1 MAFWNRKPK
10 NKNADNIK
18 ILNLGDRVYETYTS
32 KVKGNKLLTYEMVQ
46 KKLTRNYHLAKKVKL
61 GSQELCLYGC
71 LTFLVSEGCVL
82 WIKNYPSTDTSW
94 FEKDMKEYE
103 RLNNLLN
110 IKDEREYKIG

>member
-1 MAFWNRKPK
+1 MEL
-10 NKNADNIK
+10 
-18 ILNLGDRVYETYTS
+18 LNLHDKVYDCYTS

-82 WIKNYPSTDTSW
+82 WLKNYIGTDTSW
-94 FEKDMKEYE
+94 F
-103 RLNNLLN
+103 
-110 IKDEREYKIG
+110 IKDTKKYNKLNKQLGIDNNAREFKLD

>member
-1 MAFWNRKPK
+1 MEL
-10 NKNADNIK
+10 
-18 ILNLGDRVYETYTS
+18 LNLHDKVYDCYTN

-82 WIKNYPSTDTSW
+82 WLKNYIGTDTSW
-94 FEKDMKEYE
+94 F
-103 RLNNLLN
+103 
-110 IKDEREYKIG
+110 IKDTKKYNKLNKQLGIDNNAREFKLD

>member
-1 MAFWNRKPK
+1 MAFWNIKPK
-10 NKNADNIK
+10 NNEEDIQ
-18 ILNLGDRVYETYTS
+18 ILTLNDHVYDCYTN

-82 WIKNYPSTDTSW
+82 WIKNYPGTDTSW
-94 FEKDMKEYE
+94 FEKDMKKYNM
-103 RLNNLLN
+103 LNEELG
-110 IKDEREYKIG
+110 IRYEREYKIG